1 MKVLLAKKGIENPLI
16 EKLERVSGEDLRKC
30 YQCGNCSA
38 GCPVSYAM
46 EVGPTQVMRLLQ
58 LGLIEDVMKAN
69 SMWVCVGCL
78 QCYSR
83 CPKGVSVANVLE
95 GLRQM
100 ELRKG
105 EDHEKIKE
113 IPFPFLKK
121 APQQA
126 IVCGF
131 RKFVS

>member
-1 MKVLLAKKGIENPLI
+1 MKIKLSKDDIDSTLI
-16 EKLERVSGEDLRKC
+16 RHLERVSGEDFKMC
-30 YQCGNCSA
+30 YQCGNCSG

-46 EVGPTQVMRLLQ
+46 EVPPSQVVRFLQ
-58 LGLIEDVMKAN
+58 LGRVDRVAEAN

-83 CPKGVSVANVLE
+83 CPKGVSVANILE
-95 GLRQM
+95 AMRQLT
-100 ELRKG
+100 LRKG
-105 EDHEKIKE
+105 ADHDKIKD
-113 IPFPFLKK
+113 IPFPFLKE

>member
-1 MKVLLAKKGIENPLI
+1 MKITLANEDVQSPKVRR
-16 EKLERVSGEDLRKC
+16 LERISGEDVKKC

-46 EVGPTQVMRLLQ
+46 ELPPTKLMRYLQ
-58 LGLIEDVMKAN
+58 LGRMEDVQNAN
-69 SMWVCVGCL
+69 SMWLCVGCL

-83 CPKGVSVANVLE
+83 CPKGVSVAAILE
-95 GLRQM
+95 GLRQNS
-100 ELRKG
+100 LRKG
-105 EDHEKIKE
+105 TDRTEVGEL
-113 IPFPFLKK
+113 PFPFLKK

>member
-1 MKVLLAKKGIENPLI
+1 MKINLDSKDINSSLI
-16 EKLERVSGEDLRKC
+16 KHLERTSGEDLKMC
-30 YQCGNCSA
+30 YQCGNCSG
-38 GCPVSYAM
+38 GCPVSYEM
-46 EVGPTQVMRLLQ
+46 ELAPSQVMRFLQ
-58 LGLIEDVMKAN
+58 LGMIAEVAAAN

-83 CPKGVSVANVLE
+83 CPKGVSVAAVLE
-95 GLRQM
+95 ALRQTA
-100 ELRKG
+100 LRQG
-105 EDHEKIKE
+105 EDHENIKDVQ
-113 IPFPFLKK
+113 IPFLKN

>member
-1 MKVLLAKKGIENPLI
+1 MKIKISKENLQS
-16 EKLERVSGEDLRKC
+16 KFVRKVERISGETLSNC
-30 YQCGNCSA
+30 YQCGNCTG
-38 GCPVSYAM
+38 GCPVSYEM
-46 EVGPTQVMRLLQ
+46 DYGPSQIIRLLQ
-58 LGLIEDVMKAN
+58 LGEEGLLMNAN

-83 CPKGVSVANVLE
+83 CPKCVSAANILE
-95 GLRQM
+95 ALRQLT
-100 ELRKG
+100 LRKG
-105 EDHEKIKE
+105 TDHENVSDL
-113 IPFPFLKK
+113 PFPFLKN